1 MKIQES
7 GGHLIWVCL
16 AVMLPFTTL
25 QASAKIN
32 AYIGNKNN
40 DDTEGF
46 VISIFPDIIANRTII
61 SSRDFVCSEENGCSL
76 QPDILNMTLDG
87 HNVTYREAV
96 VQINVIKKPF
106 LERAKV
112 IYLDSDPFNFGSTLA
127 LRDNSPFLEYFYEQ
141 NKKEGYV
148 VNFSLD
154 SNNAIKF
161 VNAPPANSIMN
172 FDNVFTAKTFYSN
185 SSSSI
190 TTGSY
195 RFCFTNKLD
204 RNSAE
209 VYFGV
214 PNDSLDSWKTMLTK
228 SIASNSTSNYKNIRF
243 SLYTNTSRLIGNF
256 DLPYS
261 TLFAN
266 GVPSIAGF
274 DQTFDYGRKC
284 DFYTG
289 SLFLKKFNLMYYY
302 VEYSADYAIQA
313 TLDGF
318 DSSTSPEPDSKSSSE
333 SSNFW
338 LKLIIF
344 LIVIAGI
351 GFLIYKYIYTEGRQT
366 DEYQMQQ
373 NLKQNIELRPMD
385 EESSKT

>member
-1 MKIQES
+1 MKIQKP
-7 GGHLIWVCL
+7 IINFAWVCL
-16 AVMLPFTTL
+16 AFMLPFTTL
-25 QASAKIN
+25 QATAKIS
-32 AYIGNKNN
+32 AYIGNKGN
-40 DDTEGF
+40 DDAEGF

-61 SSRDFVCSEENGCSL
+61 SSRDFTCAEENGCSL
-76 QPDILNMTLDG
+76 QPGILNMELDG

-106 LERAKV
+106 TERAKV

-127 LRDNSPFLEYFYEQ
+127 LRDNSAFLEYFYQQ

-154 SNNAIKF
+154 PNNVMKF
-161 VNAPPANSIMN
+161 VSAPPTTSIMN
-172 FDNVFTAKTFYSN
+172 FDNVYTAKTFYSN
-185 SSSSI
+185 SSSTI

-195 RFCFTNKLD
+195 NFCFTNKLD

-214 PNDSLDSWKTMLTK
+214 PSDSLESWRTMLTQ
-228 SIASNSTSNYKNIRF
+228 SIASNSASTYKNIRF
-243 SLYTNTSRLIGNF
+243 SLYTNTSKLIGNF

-261 TLFAN
+261 SLFSN
-266 GVPSIAGF
+266 GVASITGF
-274 DQTFDYGRKC
+274 DQNFDYGRKC

-302 VEYSADYAIQA
+302 IEYSADYAIQA
-313 TLDGF
+313 TLEGF
-318 DSSTSPEPDSKSSSE
+318 DSSASPEPDSTSSSG

-338 LKLIIF
+338 LKLVIF
-344 LIVIAGI
+344 LVVMAGI
-351 GFLIYKYIYTEGRQT
+351 GFLIYKYIYTEGRQP
-366 DEYQMQQ
+366 DEYMMQQ

-385 EESSKT
+385 EETSKT